1 MTTNTQQFDVIIN
14 GAGMVGATLA
24 CLLAQQDRKIA
35 VIEAYLPSAF
45 SQDDPVELRVS
56 AISRA
61 SQRAFTEIEAWDH
74 MLAMRASP
82 YEAMHVWDGTGDGE
96 IHFDAAELGEP
107 NLGYI
112 IENKVVQLA
121 LLEVLKNE
129 QSIELMTP
137 ASLISFEVTDDSVSV
152 ELDNGLS
159 LSADLLV
166 GADGAN
172 SKVRSLAGITLK
184 QNDYAQQGL
193 VANVQTKNSHQNTA
207 WQRFLPSGPLALLPL
222 SDGSCSIVW
231 TLPAD
236 KADYQLAMDEVA
248 FNLALGKAFDF
259 RLGDIKVL
267 SKRAVFPL
275 VGRHAEHYVLPRIAL
290 IGDAAHTI
298 HPLAGQG
305 VNLGIKDA
313 VELAKVL
320 SSSSRSMGSY
330 SLLRRYERARKGDNV
345 LTQKAME
352 GFKVLFGNSLPV
364 VKTARNLG
372 LNFVNKLAPIK
383 NEIIRKAMGI

>member
-1 MTTNTQQFDVIIN
+1 MTSTIQHFDVIIN

-24 CLLAQQDRKIA
+24 CLLAQQGRKVA
-35 VIEAYLPSAF
+35 VIEAYLPTAF
-45 SQDDPVELRVS
+45 SEDAPAELRVS

-61 SQRAFTEIEAWDH
+61 SQRAFVEIGAWDQ

-107 NLGYI
+107 NLGHI

-121 LLEVLKNE
+121 LLEVMRDE
-129 QSIELMTP
+129 EHIELIAP
-137 ASLISFEVTDDSVSV
+137 ASLSTFEITDKRVSV
-152 ELDNGLS
+152 ELDNGSLLS
-159 LSADLLV
+159 SELLV

-172 SKVRSLAGITLK
+172 SKVRSLAGITFNK
-184 QNDYAQQGL
+184 NDYAQQGL
-193 VANVQTKNSHQNTA
+193 VATVHTETSHQNTA
-207 WQRFLPSGPLALLPL
+207 WQRFLPGGPLALLPL
-222 SDGSCSIVW
+222 FDGNCSIVW

-236 KADYQLAMDEVA
+236 KADYHLAMTESD
-248 FNLALGKAFDF
+248 FNLALGEAFDF
-259 RLGDIKVL
+259 HLGDIKVI
-267 SKRAVFPL
+267 SQRAAFPL
-275 VGRHAEHYVLPRIAL
+275 MGRHAEHYVLPRIAL

-320 SSSSRSMGSY
+320 SNSSRSAGSY

-352 GFKVLFGNSLPV
+352 GFKVLFGNSFPI
-364 VKTARNLG
+364 VKMGRNLG
-372 LNFVNKLAPIK
+372 LNLVNKLAPIK